1 MARPRRSAAAAPRN
15 PSFKRARKFQ
25 PSPPAWPWAGR
36 LVRAVLV
43 LASAVIM
50 VNALFGARGLMST
63 LRAKQEYATV
73 AARVNQMRSENA
85 RLREQVRQLRD
96 DPATIESLA
105 RERLG
110 LVYPG
115 ETLFIVSTPEPPRE
129 PRRREAQRL
138 P

>member
-1 MARPRRSAAAAPRN
+1 
-15 PSFKRARKFQ
+15 
-25 PSPPAWPWAGR
+25 
-36 LVRAVLV
+36 
-43 LASAVIM
+43 M

-63 LRAKQEYATV
+63 LRAKRDYATV
-73 AARVNQMRSENA
+73 EARVNQMRAENA

-110 LVYPG
+110 LIYPG
-115 ETLFIVSTPEPPRE
+115 ETLFILTPAETQRG
-129 PRRREAQRL
+129 RRRAEPQRL